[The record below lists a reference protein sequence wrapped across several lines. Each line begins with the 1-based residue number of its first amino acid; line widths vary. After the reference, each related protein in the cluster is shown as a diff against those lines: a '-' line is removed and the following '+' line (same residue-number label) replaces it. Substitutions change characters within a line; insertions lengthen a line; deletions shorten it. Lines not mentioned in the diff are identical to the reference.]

1 MSRQIAFAIFPRSIL
16 CCKLLIQTKMKK
28 AFLLFA
34 FITSSYISLSQTEE
48 IHDKYINNSLPNGST
63 PYSLCYGSNKS
74 CSEWGCSEIRVKT
87 PYNSDVIVTIKSGG
101 TVVRH
106 AYICAGNSYTFE
118 VPNGTYQPFFYYGKG
133 WDPEKLMKSTLV
145 CDLMGGFISDE
156 DFGKDDPQNLEN
168 SILEYE
174 LILQQNGNF
183 STKPSNPAEAF

>member
-1 MSRQIAFAIFPRSIL
+1 MSRQIAFAIFPHSIL

-34 FITSSYISLSQTEE
+34 FITSSYISLSQTGE
-48 IHDKYINNSLPNGST
+48 IHDKYINNSMPNGST
-63 PYSLCYGSNKS
+63 PYSYCYGSNKS

-145 CDLMGGFISDE
+145 CDLKGGFISDE

-183 STKPSNPAEAF
+183 STRPSNPAEAF